1 MFNWTLTSLIAS
13 KLIVPLKIC
22 GLPRSL
28 PTSPSTAIVFHELRL
43 PLMFGLVVPK
53 LPPGASLSPWYDTP
67 GSTRSS
73 DTTSRPRTATISSC
87 FDEIKADRSELVV
100 CTKLPSATVV
110 TVSVT
115 APTGSTTV
123 PSDRRSFAGRV
134 MPVRSIAP
142 NPDISMRTV

>member
-1 MFNWTLTSLIAS
+1 LFNCTFTSLIAS

-28 PTSPSTAIVFHELRL
+28 PTSPSTVTVFQELRL

-73 DTTSRPRTATISSC
+73 DMTSRPRTATSSSC
-87 FDEIKADRSELVV
+87 VAVMSAERSELVV
-100 CTKLPSATVV
+100 CTKLPSAVVV
-110 TVSVT
+110 TVSVS
-115 APTGSTTV
+115 APTVMVTV
-123 PSDRRSFAGRV
+123 PSDKRSLAGRV
-134 MPVRSIAP
+134 MFFRSTVLKPA
-142 NPDISMRTV
+142 ISIRTV